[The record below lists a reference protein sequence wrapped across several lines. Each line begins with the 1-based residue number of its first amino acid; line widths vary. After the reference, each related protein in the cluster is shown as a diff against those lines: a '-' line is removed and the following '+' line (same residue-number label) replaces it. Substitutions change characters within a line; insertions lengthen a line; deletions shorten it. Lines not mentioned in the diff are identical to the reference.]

1 MRKFA
6 LLLAWAALPALA
18 QQSPD
23 LLIVNAK
30 VYTGDPAN
38 KTAEAVAIREGRIVG
53 VGTTEQILSM
63 AAAKT
68 RTVDAKK
75 HLVVPGFNDAHT
87 HFMAMP
93 EERFLLSLNENP
105 SLEDLQLGLGN
116 ATEETPEG
124 PWIIGT
130 IGPKILGDARVNGA
144 WLDKQS
150 HNRKVILREFT
161 GHGVIA
167 SNAALA
173 ALRLS
178 GAADPAGGWFERDAG
193 GRLTGK
199 AFEYANGMI
208 WRKLVEGISD
218 ADLAE
223 QLHAYVDNALKHG
236 VTSIQNM
243 AYISTLRYDKVLRHN
258 AFPLRIRVIR
268 FPGTSASG
276 PDLADATTVPVTSR
290 ERPLDTVMGWKWILD
305 GTPIEQGAATRAN
318 YPNAQSNG
326 RLNFTTEQLQALV
339 KTAFE
344 SQQQW
349 LFHVAGDRTT
359 AALFDAMR
367 AVAPP
372 EQWRAKRVRIEHGDG
387 LLPDLIPVA
396 KDFGVVVVVNPS
408 HFMAKPLYPKGE
420 YMPLRSLLKAGIP
433 VAMGSDEPINP
444 FTDIAAAIA
453 DPGNAAESI
462 TRAEAVD
469 LYTRGSAYAE
479 LAEND
484 KGTIANGKLADLAV
498 LSHDIIDGGD
508 LGSTVSLMTIVNGEI
523 AYDANA
529 LPVRRAD
536 EVRK

>member
-18 QQSPD
+18 QQAPD

-68 RTVDAKK
+68 RTVDAKR

-93 EERFLLSLNENP
+93 AERFLLSLNENA
-105 SLEDLQLGLGN
+105 SLEDLQLALGN

-150 HNRKVILREFT
+150 HNRKVLLHEFT

-167 SNAALA
+167 SNAALT
-173 ALRLS
+173 ALRLT
-178 GAADPAGGWFERDAG
+178 GAADPAGG

-199 AFEYANGMI
+199 AFEYADDMV
-208 WRKLVEGISD
+208 WRKLVESISD
-218 ADLAE
+218 DDLAE

-243 AYISTLRYDKVLRHN
+243 AYVSTLRYDKVLRHN

-268 FPGTSASG
+268 FPGTSATG

-305 GTPIEQGAATRAN
+305 GTPIEQGAATRTN
-318 YPNAQSNG
+318 YPNSQSNG
-326 RLNFTTEQLQALV
+326 RLNFTTEQLQALA
-339 KTAFE
+339 KAAFE

-396 KDFGVVVVVNPS
+396 KDFGVIVVVNPS
-408 HFMAKPLYPKGE
+408 HFMAKPLYPKGA

-453 DPGNAAESI
+453 DAGESI

-469 LYTRGSAYAE
+469 LSTRGSAYAE
-479 LAEND
+479 VAEND
-484 KGTIANGKLADLAV
+484 KGIIANGKFADLAV
-498 LSHDIIDGGD
+498 LSNDIIDGGD

-523 AYDANA
+523 AYDANT

-536 EVRK
+536 DIRK